1 MKSKLIPAVMLS
13 VSALLLTGCD
23 AVDNSLQEYVRN
35 SLNQPTQPPEPLPEP
50 VKFEAMP
57 FEPQTDRSPFSLPK
71 PENIVVKPS
80 SKKSADCLQP
90 DLSRPKDLLEQFSLD
105 NLSMRGTFKD
115 SSGKLWAL
123 INTGSSGSLEHQKVT
138 VGNYMGLNHGK
149 ITAVTPNA
157 IELEE
162 YIGKGDGCYELKP
175 TQLELTVSSSY
186 DK

>member
-1 MKSKLIPAVMLS
+1 MRLKLIPAIVLS
-13 VSALLLTGCD
+13 LSAVALVGCD
-23 AVDNSLQEYVRN
+23 GVDSDLQEFVRN

-71 PENIVVKPS
+71 PENIVVQHTN
-80 SKKSADCLQP
+80 KKDGDCLQP
-90 DLSRPKDLLEQFSLD
+90 DTSRPKDLLEQYSLD

-115 SSGKLWAL
+115 SAGNLWAL
-123 INTGSSGSLEHQKVT
+123 INTGSSGSIEHQKVT
-138 VGNYMGLNHGK
+138 VGNYIGLNYGK
-149 ITAVTPNA
+149 ITAITPNA
-157 IELEE
+157 IEIEE
-162 YIGKGDGCYELKP
+162 YIGKGDGCFELKP